1 MDGANDAFYFVID
14 KIIDIQRF
22 FIGTSMRIGRVV
34 FLLAILLAA
43 LNHALNGTGLR
54 DNAIKIG
61 KATAFFL
68 IVIFAYPTI
77 VSFIS
82 SWTMDLA
89 RSNIY
94 PALQAHSARTR
105 DDIMNAGRASRR
117 VFGQSVIE
125 AEGEEFFGEIFA
137 THRHPDM
144 EVTTVAPAA
153 VLRVVLLISGE
164 FLRYAEQTDMWTLN
178 IAGSLLRVLLGSVMA
193 FALILT
199 ALFALLE
206 YIIAFLEF
214 ILVASVGVI
223 LFPLVIWEGSRFMS
237 EKYVGAMVGFFV
249 KLLFCNIAMFL
260 MLYLF
265 LSLAGRFA
273 VTPFTGRPDEIIFA
287 LFVCLLSL
295 FICKSAPGMA
305 QGLLSGT
312 PSLSA
317 TGAIS
322 AATGAVGAAIKTAA
336 IAKTAGGAIAGGV
349 ARDAFAGAGTAVR
362 AYSAAKAVG
371 TLGGGAGDMAK
382 AFAGSVGHSATES
395 FKARGGDLARSLIGG
410 GGGGRGSGGGLVGGI
425 ATGMTGGGLVGDAF
439 GGGSGG
445 GSGAGINRHSETQKF
460 LGQTNADG
468 TKKSFG
474 EYLGG
479 RAASGTNAGIDYM
492 ARKEAGKKTGKG
504 G

>member
-178 IAGSLLRVLLGSVMA
+178 IAV
-193 FALILT
+193 
-199 ALFALLE
+199 
-206 YIIAFLEF
+206 
-214 ILVASVGVI
+214 
-223 LFPLVIWEGSRFMS
+223 
-237 EKYVGAMVGFFV
+237 
-249 KLLFCNIAMFL
+249 
-260 MLYLF
+260 
-265 LSLAGRFA
+265 
-273 VTPFTGRPDEIIFA
+273 
-287 LFVCLLSL
+287 
-295 FICKSAPGMA
+295 
-305 QGLLSGT
+305 
-312 PSLSA
+312 
-317 TGAIS
+317 
-322 AATGAVGAAIKTAA
+322 
-336 IAKTAGGAIAGGV
+336 IAKTWS
-349 ARDAFAGAGTAVR
+349 DT
-362 AYSAAKAVG
+362 
-371 TLGGGAGDMAK
+371 
-382 AFAGSVGHSATES
+382 
-395 FKARGGDLARSLIGG
+395 
-410 GGGGRGSGGGLVGGI
+410 
-425 ATGMTGGGLVGDAF
+425 
-439 GGGSGG
+439 
-445 GSGAGINRHSETQKF
+445 
-460 LGQTNADG
+460 
-468 TKKSFG
+468 
-474 EYLGG
+474 
-479 RAASGTNAGIDYM
+479 
-492 ARKEAGKKTGKG
+492 
-504 G
+504 